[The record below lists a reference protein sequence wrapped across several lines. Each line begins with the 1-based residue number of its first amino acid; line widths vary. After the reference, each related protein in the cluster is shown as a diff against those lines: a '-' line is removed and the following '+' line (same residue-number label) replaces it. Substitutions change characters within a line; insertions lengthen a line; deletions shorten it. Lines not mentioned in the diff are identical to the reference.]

1 MEKLANSSRIEDA
14 SAKIRTGNPKDELPD
29 YDLPIW
35 AGIVPPK
42 LEEIKPVADDILKSG
57 IDLPTYLQTE

>member
-35 AGIVPPK
+35 AGIVLPK
-42 LEEIKPVADDILKSG
+42 LGKIKPVADILNSG